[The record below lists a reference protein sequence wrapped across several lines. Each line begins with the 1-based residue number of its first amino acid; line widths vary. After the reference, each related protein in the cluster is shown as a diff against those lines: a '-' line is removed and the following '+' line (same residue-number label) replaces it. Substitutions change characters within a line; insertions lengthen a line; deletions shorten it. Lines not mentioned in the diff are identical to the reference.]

1 MRFNKRVWMFVIGAV
16 AALTIGGGAGATVT
30 VNSDGT
36 GFIGKGD
43 VQAAFGWNNAQFQR
57 NAAAV
62 TFTLANEL
70 DEVQRCW
77 QWQNGETVGFWFRY
91 RTFDEDQ
98 LYTYQVQKKHQI
110 TGFVLT
116 GIDTSSFSLHDD
128 PWQFGPLA
136 SGCLDSN
143 GQLVGN
149 TIDENGNG
157 WSTEDIV
164 QPLSTLAFYVNYG
177 GTRVEL
183 ATLVP

>member
-30 VNSDGT
+30 VNNDGS
-36 GFIGKGD
+36 GFVGKGD

-62 TFTLANEL
+62 TFSLANEL

-98 LYTYQVQKKHQI
+98 LYTYPEEAPDHWVCPHRDRRQL
-110 TGFVLT
+110 VL
-116 GIDTSSFSLHDD
+116 S
-128 PWQFGPLA
+128 PRRPLA
-136 SGCLDSN
+136 VRAPGFGL
-143 GQLVGN
+143 
-149 TIDENGNG
+149 
-157 WSTEDIV
+157 
-164 QPLSTLAFYVNYG
+164 P
-177 GTRVEL
+177 R
-183 ATLVP
+183 

>member
-1 MRFNKRVWMFVIGAV
+1 MRFTKRLWVVVIGVV
-16 AALTIGGGAGATVT
+16 AALTIGGAAAATVT
-30 VNSDGT
+30 VNGDGT
-36 GFIGKGD
+36 GLVGKGD
-43 VQAAFGWNNAQFQR
+43 VQSAFGWNNAQFQR
-57 NAAAV
+57 NAAAI

-77 QWQNGETVGFWFRY
+77 QWQNGEIVGAWFRY

-98 LYTYQVQKKHQI
+98 LYTYRVEKKHQI
-110 TGFVLT
+110 SGFVLT
-116 GIDTSSFSLHDD
+116 GIDDSSSFLHFD

-143 GQLVGN
+143 GRLVGN

-157 WSTEDIV
+157 WSTEAIV

-177 GTRVEL
+177 GARVKL
-183 ATLVP
+183 ATLLP